1 MAATV
6 AYRKRSASPFLDEV
20 VPAPPHLAKRGRFSP
35 CRGVAAAAQR
45 PPLLAFDPLDALRRI
60 FPDAGPGEVEACFAA
75 SGRNVHATVEAFRA
89 RQRQAKER
97 EAAAARVA
105 AASSVEECA
114 GVLVEH
120 LSAAPDAADATSR
133 ASWFLKLIEGAVAK
147 RVAAEAEAQAVAL
160 KGEAAA
166 LLEEKA
172 ALAARAEAAER
183 DNGVLRRGV
192 AAQHRRQEELERENG
207 VLKRGVAVLHRRQE
221 EAERAAEEMRKKVAE
236 LTAAN
241 YALAVQARAGA
252 DSCRFQAFRGP
263 DVF

>member
-1 MAATV
+1 MAAAV
-6 AYRKRSASPFLDEV
+6 AYRKRSASPFLDDV

-35 CRGVAAAAQR
+35 C
-45 PPLLAFDPLDALRRI
+45 PPGAPSPVLAFDPLDALHRV
-60 FPDAGPGEVEACFAA
+60 FPDAGPGELEACFAD
-75 SGRNVHATVEAFRA
+75 SGREVHATVEAFRA
-89 RQRQAKER
+89 RQRQARER

-105 AASSVEECA
+105 AASSAEECA
-114 GVLVEH
+114 GALVEH
-120 LSAAPDAADATSR
+120 LSAAADAADATSR
-133 ASWFLKLIEGAVAK
+133 ASWFLKMVEGAVAG
-147 RVAAEAEAQAVAL
+147 RASAAAEAAL
-160 KGEAAA
+160 R
-166 LLEEKA
+166 EENA

-207 VLKRGVAVLHRRQE
+207 VLKRGVAALHRRQE

-241 YALAVQARAGA
+241 YALAVQARGGA

>member
-1 MAATV
+1 MAAAV

-35 CRGVAAAAQR
+35 CRGVAAAA
-45 PPLLAFDPLDALRRI
+45 PSLAFDPLDALRRI

-120 LSAAPDAADATSR
+120 LSAAADAADATTR
-133 ASWFLKLIEGAVAK
+133 ASWFLKLVEGAVAK
-147 RVAAEAEAQAVAL
+147 RSAAEVAAL
-160 KGEAAA
+160 R
-166 LLEEKA
+166 EENT

-236 LTAAN
+236 LAAAN
-241 YALAVQARAGA
+241 YALSVQARAGA

>member
-1 MAATV
+1 MAAAV

-35 CRGVAAAAQR
+35 CRGVAAAA
-45 PPLLAFDPLDALRRI
+45 PSLAFDPLDALRRI

-120 LSAAPDAADATSR
+120 LSAAADAADATTR
-133 ASWFLKLIEGAVAK
+133 ASWFLKLVEGAVAK
-147 RVAAEAEAQAVAL
+147 RSAA
-160 KGEAAA
+160 EAAA
-166 LLEEKA
+166 LREENTALKGQTA

-221 EAERAAEEMRKKVAE
+221 EAERVAEEMRKKVAE

-241 YALAVQARAGA
+241 YALSVQARAGA